1 MALSALETVRRSLAD
16 VNASIKNLNS
26 RVGDRAGL
34 SGAESDS
41 YLALRKERSILEA
54 REVELV
60 EADARMSAIAAT
72 RAQLTPAGS
81 IFTSETLPYDP
92 SRPTGTS
99 FFSDIFAA
107 RTREDRGA
115 LDRLERAARANDQIN
130 ARAGLVSNVS
140 GSGGVF
146 DPPAWLIDS
155 YVKFARPG
163 RPTADVCSVQALP
176 SGVSSINLPRVT
188 AGTTTASVG
197 TQNTAVSNTDPTT
210 DSLSSTVQTIAG
222 YNLVSQAFIDQTP
235 LANIDEIVLADLAAS
250 ISQNLDA
257 QVLNGTGSS
266 GQLSGILGVSGTSS
280 VTYTSATPALMGTG
294 ALFSKVVNA
303 IGNVAANRYA
313 PATHVIM
320 HPSRWAQFVAA
331 TDTTNRPLV
340 VPTGSDS
347 SQGVNAVGTAL
358 ASNGAVA
365 QGIAGHIAGLPVILD
380 AQIPTTL
387 GAGTNQDVI
396 IIARMSDL
404 MLWESAPQLV
414 TMNQPYANQ
423 LSVLVRAHQYFA
435 FIGNRYP
442 KSIATVGGTGLVFP
456 PSY

>member
-1 MALSALETVRRSLAD
+1 MSLSALDTVRRSLAD
-16 VNASIKNLNS
+16 VNQSIRSLNTS
-26 RVGDRAGL
+26 VGDRQYMTPPEV
-34 SGAESDS
+34 SKYD
-41 YLALRKERSILEA
+41 ALRAERRTLESREQELIDEQA
-54 REVELV
+54 RL
-60 EADARMSAIAAT
+60 DAIAAT
-72 RAQLTPAGS
+72 RNKLTPASS
-81 IFTSETLPYDP
+81 IYTNETLPYDP

-146 DPPAWLIDS
+146 DPPGWLIDS

-163 RPTADVCSVQALP
+163 RPTADVCNVMPLPQGISSVN
-176 SGVSSINLPRVT
+176 IPRVT

-210 DSLSSTVQTIAG
+210 DSLTSTVQTIAG
-222 YNLVSQAFIDQTP
+222 YNLVSQQFIDQTP

-250 ISQNLDA
+250 ISQNLDL
-257 QVLNGTGSS
+257 QILNGTGSS
-266 GQLSGILGVSGTSS
+266 GQLAGILGVTGTSS
-280 VTYTSATPALMGTG
+280 VTYTSGTPALMGSG
-294 ALFSKVVNA
+294 NLFSKVINA

-340 VPTGSDS
+340 VPTGGDS
-347 SQGVNAVGTAL
+347 SQSVNTVGTAL
-358 ASNGAVA
+358 ASSGVIA

-387 GAGTNQDVI
+387 GAGTNQDVVI
-396 IIARMSDL
+396 VARMSDM
-404 MLWESAPQLV
+404 MLWESQPQLV

-435 FIGNRYP
+435 FIPNRYA
-442 KSIATVGGTGLVFP
+442 KAIATVTGTGLVFP
-456 PSY
+456 PTY